1 MTEPIPGF
9 PDSLMT
15 SNPEAGFQLAIKLS
29 RLGVKA
35 TQPDMDTL
43 KRLRPKYSKDA
54 DALIASSQVI
64 AIHYHTIA
72 AANDYWRSG
81 QGDAS

>member
-9 PDSLMT
+9 PESLMT
-15 SNPEAGFQLAIKLS
+15 PTPETGFQLAVKLS

-43 KRLRPKYSKDA
+43 KQLRPKYSKDT

-64 AIHYHTIA
+64 AIHYQTIA

-81 QGDAS
+81 RGDTP